1 MKRYII
7 EQLANETDTITIMFT
22 NGKQHTFCQV
32 ANECPDNPNII
43 ELKLSD
49 AQYIVLVNID
59 QVTYI
64 SHHS

>member
-32 ANECPDNPNII
+32 ANECPDNPNTILLTETI
-43 ELKLSD
+43 RRSIHRFG
-49 AQYIVLVNID
+49 QSRS
-59 QVTYI
+59 
-64 SHHS
+64 SHVY

>member
-1 MKRYII
+1 MKRHII
-7 EQLANETDTITIMFT
+7 EQLVHETDTITIMFT

-32 ANECPDNPNII
+32 TNEYSDNPNII

-49 AQYIVLVNID
+49 AQYNVLVNLD

-64 SHHS
+64 SRRS

>member
-49 AQYIVLVNID
+49 A
-59 QVTYI
+59 
-64 SHHS
+64 